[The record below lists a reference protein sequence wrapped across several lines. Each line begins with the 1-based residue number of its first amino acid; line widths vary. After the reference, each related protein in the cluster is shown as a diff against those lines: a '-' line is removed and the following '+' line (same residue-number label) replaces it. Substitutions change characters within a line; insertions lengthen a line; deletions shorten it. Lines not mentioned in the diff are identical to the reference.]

1 MIILWIAMLIE
12 VGCIAASFLL
22 AGQRYKSFL
31 AEYTGKFQLEFMAP
45 ASLYIIDRFR
55 LMDRLHTRMNGAHQK
70 IIMLYGV
77 QKGLQHTKLF
87 MAQLLSLIMIVL
99 LLALGLSIAA
109 EGELI
114 LAVMGLLFAVV
125 TPVLMVRDLDT
136 KIKKRKQEILLE
148 LPEFLNKVT
157 LLVNAGETV
166 QKAILHCVDQAK
178 QPDRSPLYMELKEV
192 ANQLRNNYS
201 FAQALEDFSK
211 RCSIQEVSV
220 FTTTVLLNYRRGG
233 EEFVI
238 ALQELSRSLWEKRK
252 AISRTLGEEASSKL
266 VFPMVII
273 FMVVMVVVAAPAIMM
288 MK

>member
-1 MIILWIAMLIE
+1 MIILWIAMLLV

-22 AGQRYKSFL
+22 AGQRYKAFL

-45 ASLYIIDRFR
+45 ASLYIIDRFQ

-87 MAQLLSLIMIVL
+87 MAQLLSLIMLVL

-125 TPVLMVRDLDT
+125 APVLMIRDLDT
-136 KIKKRKQEILLE
+136 KIKKKKQQILLE

-178 QPDRSPLYMELKEV
+178 QPDRSPLYTELKEV

>member
-1 MIILWIAMLIE
+1 MLI
-12 VGCIAASFLL
+12 VIGCIVGSFLL
-22 AGQRYKSFL
+22 AGQRYKAFL

-55 LMDRLHTRMNGAHQK
+55 LMDRLHTRMNGIHQK

-77 QKGLQHTKLF
+77 QKGLQHMKLF

-109 EGELI
+109 EGELFI
-114 LAVMGLLFAVV
+114 AVMGLLFAVI